1 MAITLNEGND
11 GKTLEVRV
19 SGKLVHE
26 DYQQFVP
33 EFERLLKQRGKLNL
47 LFEMAEFHGWEAT
60 AVWDDL
66 KFDLKHF
73 SDIGRLAMVGDKKW
87 ERSMSV
93 VCRLFTT
100 ARIRYFDRATISEAR
115 AWLAGGDATR
125 SEVQPVT

>member
-1 MAITLNEGND
+1 MVRLHEAND

-19 SGKLVHE
+19 SGSSFLE

-47 LFEMAEFHGWEAT
+47 LLEMAEFHGWEAV

-87 ERSMSV
+87 EKAMSI

-100 ARIRYFDRATISEAR
+100 ARIRYFDRATIGEAR
-115 AWLAGGDATR
+115 FWLAGGDTTT
-125 SEVQPVT
+125 SEAQPLA